1 MPLTLIIERIAL
13 VAMLLVTPAL
23 LNTRALADIL
33 FSVTALLFLID
44 CARARRWGWL
54 RQGWVPFAGAWWIW
68 EMICSLPL
76 PPPFYGSGPS
86 LLQAVV
92 MVRYFV
98 FAAALEHWL
107 LREPRPR
114 LWLRWV
120 VQAVAAYIGIQCLY
134 QYATGRNFYG
144 FGRWFDGELTG
155 PFFKPRA
162 GPELVRILFP
172 ALLPPVMVLI
182 AQKAI
187 IFRAAGVALA
197 GLGIAVMVLI
207 GQRMPVLLTALGL
220 IVSALLLP
228 RLRPVA
234 IAAIVVGGLVLA
246 ASPVISPPTYYRLV
260 EKFTTQMENF
270 RVSPYGLLLRRA
282 DEITEQHP
290 ILGRG
295 FNGFRIGCAEPRY
308 FVGWTHNPG
317 DNGLG
322 ASICKQH
329 PHNFYTQAST
339 DGGYPGLILFSLMV
353 LAWLRDMSRGL
364 WREPDAVR
372 VGLFA
377 AALVHLWPIASTS
390 AFTSLPVS
398 GYFFV
403 VLGWGL
409 AETRWR
415 QVRAA
420 RGFASSLS
428 PVATSGPI

>member
-1 MPLTLIIERIAL
+1 MPLNRLIERIAL
-13 VAMLLVTPAL
+13 AAMLLVTPAL
-23 LNTRALADIL
+23 LYTRGLADTLI
-33 FSVTALLFLID
+33 SVTAIVFLID
-44 CARARRWGWL
+44 CARTRRWGWV

-76 PPPFYGSGPS
+76 PPPFYGSWPS
-86 LLQAVV
+86 LFQAIV
-92 MVRYFV
+92 MVRFFV

-107 LREPRPR
+107 LRDAQRR
-114 LWLRWV
+114 LWLRRV
-120 VQAVAAYIGIQCLY
+120 VQAVAAYIGIQCLF
-134 QYATGRNFYG
+134 QWLTGRNF
-144 FGRWFDGELTG
+144 FGDGRFVDGELTG

-172 ALLPPVMVLI
+172 TVLPPVMGLI
-182 AQKAI
+182 AQRSI
-187 IFRAAGVALA
+187 MFRAAGVTLA
-197 GLGIAVMVLI
+197 FVSIATMVLI
-207 GQRMPVLLTALGL
+207 GQRMPVLLTGLGL

-234 IAAIVVGGLVLA
+234 LAAVVVGGLVLA

-260 EKFTTQMENF
+260 EKFSRQMDHF
-270 RVSPYGLLLRRA
+270 QVSPYGYLLRRA
-282 DEITEQHP
+282 DEMTEQHP

-295 FNGFRIGCAEPRY
+295 FNGFRIGCPDPRY
-308 FVGWTHNPG
+308 FVGWTRKPG
-317 DNGLG
+317 DNGGG
-322 ASICKQH
+322 AGICKQH

-353 LAWLRDMSRGL
+353 LAWLRDIGRGL
-364 WREPDAVR
+364 WREPDALR

-403 VLGWGL
+403 ILGWGL

-415 QVRAA
+415 QVRPA
-420 RGFASSLS
+420 REVVSRPS
-428 PVATSGPI
+428 PVASTGPI